1 MTIRKRSH
9 VLLTCLGLM
18 VTACGSSGITDP
30 AEIVEM
36 AWETW
41 GQDSEAFVE
50 LIADNAIWF
59 GRGLDSPTGAAAFE
73 DGIARAVALDTR
85 LSEVLCVDSGELDQL
100 TGGAIVRCDGFYS
113 DGRYAAFGTDPQQ
126 ASGEYAVID
135 GQIVNAIDYESM
147 PPAWVPFSIEYLAEN
162 YPGELQASCDGPD
175 ATGETCGSLQLEK
188 SEEIASAWKAQTEGA
203 DT

>member
-1 MTIRKRSH
+1 MGKRGS
-9 VLLTCLGLM
+9 VLLACLGL
-18 VTACGSSGITDP
+18 VLTGCGSSGVADP
-30 AEIVEM
+30 AETVEM

-59 GRGLDSPTGAAAFE
+59 GQGLDSPVGAAAFE

-85 LSEVLCVDSGELDQL
+85 FSEISCVDSGELDQL
-100 TGGAIVRCDGFYS
+100 TEGVIVRCEGLYS
-113 DGRYAAFGTDPQQ
+113 DGRYAAFGTDPQP
-126 ASGEYAVID
+126 ASGEYAVLD
-135 GQIVNAIDYESM
+135 GKIVNAIDYESM

-162 YPGELQASCDGPD
+162 YPGEIQASCDGPV

-188 SEEIASAWKAQTEGA
+188 SEEIASAWKAQAEGA